1 MYNNR
6 LIVEMRYFAVPTTT
20 TTSTTTLFYSIYD
33 SIIFNI
39 INIKEIKD

>member
-6 LIVEMRYFAVPTTT
+6 LIVEMRNLAVPILLLLLLLLYFIT
-20 TTSTTTLFYSIYD
+20 IYD
-33 SIIFNI
+33 RLIFNI